1 MRWIWDT
8 SAWYGIRRRRVFLCS
23 YLDTDVPVAIP
34 VPSDDGW
41 GPLLYQN
48 LQPIPLAPLLRS
60 RGFTHDCV
68 LKLSWTGYQPHA
80 VMWDY
85 SHFGGK
91 AASAAHCQ
99 MLEGSKIPNLPWAGI
114 IPAHFLGIWR
124 EFLQTIKADQSKQ
137 NRRDELIDQLVPLF
151 HNPNIRLPIRILTVR
166 EVRSLAGLTDILPSD
181 KHNPVVMTE
190 KVVRDFCGNSLHPGL
205 IDAALGT
212 DKQFRAWAAGTNDA
226 QACHAVAPPIKDV
239 HQDYHELLKLVL
251 AQGSK
256 RGIKLTADKVDFEG
270 KWHECATDV
279 SGNDVITFYW
289 K

>member
-1 MRWIWDT
+1 VLTRSYTRIIFSFFSSACACPGASLLCGGFGTLVT

-60 RGFTHDCV
+60 RGFIHDCV

-99 MLEGSKIPNLPWAGI
+99 MLEGSKTPNLPWAGI
-114 IPAHFLGIWR
+114 IPAHFLGTWR

-166 EVRSLAGLTDILPSD
+166 EARSLAGLTDILPSD
-181 KHNPVVMTE
+181 KHNPVVMT
-190 KVVRDFCGNSLHPGL
+190 VTASRAHAHVGL
-205 IDAALGT
+205 ACARACWSRTRTRTNGALI
-212 DKQFRAWAAGTNDA
+212 FSRAG
-226 QACHAVAPPIKDV
+226 QRK
-239 HQDYHELLKLVL
+239 
-251 AQGSK
+251 
-256 RGIKLTADKVDFEG
+256 
-270 KWHECATDV
+270 
-279 SGNDVITFYW
+279 
-289 K
+289 